1 VKNIYE
7 LFDNADLSN
16 ENLDIS
22 ETEMTDIEKKRIL
35 EMTLKKSGLRKRGIG
50 RKYILP
56 LTAAITIILSFAAVF
71 AQGGLSAIYH
81 RIFGDSIKYVADMGT
96 IIDENYTSNGIKMNI
111 ASMVGDENS
120 FYIVAELIK
129 ENGETFEDSDYVK
142 FEDLRLNF
150 KSSGGYTWYQIEDE
164 DPSDNKA
171 TFIIAGSTRHKI
183 AGDRLTIYAR
193 DITEYSIKKPL
204 ESFDAYE
211 FLINNPNYISQELT
225 EKVPAVHFGEN
236 DYDTTPEEKEKNSIV
251 EKNLN
256 PNYVLPRKYM
266 KIPVERNLRDIYI
279 ENIGFADNKLCIRMA
294 FTDLEKYSLGT
305 VSFVNK
311 DDSDDIKYGNFFNV
325 EESGETEFHYYIFDI
340 RDMAELEN
348 YYFKYEIMSK
358 LGTTEGEW
366 NINFRADY
374 KNASRTIVT
383 NKDAEINGRNY
394 TVKNIKFSPISIN
407 VEMSNKLLKPE
418 EKTYH
423 DFSNSVTVILKD
435 GSEAEVNQSG
445 SSTNALSSS
454 LNVMFKQPI
463 DIRQIDRIRVGSLEV
478 PVDGN

>member
-1 VKNIYE
+1 MKNIYE
-7 LFDNADLSN
+7 FLDTIDLDT

-22 ETEMTDIEKKRIL
+22 ETEMTDTEKKRIL
-35 EMTLKKSGLRKRGIG
+35 EMTLKKSGLSKGGIG

-56 LTAAITIILSFAAVF
+56 LTASITIILSFAAVF
-71 AQGGLSAIYH
+71 AQGGLSAVYH

-96 IIDENYTSNGIKMNI
+96 IIDESYTSNGITMNI

-129 ENGETFEDSDYVK
+129 ENGETFEDSGHVK

-150 KSSGGYTWYQIEDE
+150 KSSGGYSWYQIEDE

-171 TFIIAGSTRHKI
+171 TFIIAGNTKKKI
-183 AGDRLTIYAR
+183 AGDRLTIYAH

-204 ESFDAYE
+204 EGFDAYE
-211 FLINNPNYISQELT
+211 FLMNNPDYISQELT
-225 EKVPAVHFGEN
+225 ERVHEVYLGKN
-236 DYDTTPEEKEKNSIV
+236 DYDTVPDEKAKNLIV

-256 PNYVLPRKYM
+256 PKYVLPRKYV
-266 KIPVERNLRDIYI
+266 KVPVERNLGDIYI

-294 FTDLEKYSLGT
+294 FTDSEKYSLGT

-311 DDSDDIKYGNFFNV
+311 DDSDDIRYGDFFNL

-340 RDMAELEN
+340 KDMKELEN
-348 YYFKYEIMSK
+348 YRFNYEIMSN

-366 NINFRADY
+366 SINFKADY
-374 KNASRTIVT
+374 KNTSRTIAI
-383 NKDAEINGRNY
+383 NKDTEINGRNY

-407 VEMSNKLLKPE
+407 VEMGNKLLKSE

-423 DFSNSVTVILKD
+423 DFSDAVTVILKD
-435 GSEAEVNQSG
+435 GTEAEVNQSG
-445 SSTNALSSS
+445 SSTSGLSSS

-463 DIRQIDRIRVGSLEV
+463 DIRQIDRIKVGSLEV

>member
-1 VKNIYE
+1 MKNIYE
-7 LFDNADLSN
+7 LLDTIDLDN

-56 LTAAITIILSFAAVF
+56 LTAAMTIILSFAAVF
-71 AQGGLSAIYH
+71 AQGGLSAVYH

-96 IIDENYTSNGIKMNI
+96 IIDESYTSNGITMNI

-164 DPSDNKA
+164 NPSDNKA
-171 TFIIAGSTRHKI
+171 TFIIAGNSKKKI
-183 AGDRLTIYAR
+183 ARDRLTIYAH

-204 ESFDAYE
+204 EGFDAYE
-211 FLINNPNYISQELT
+211 FLMNNPDYISQELT
-225 EKVPAVHFGEN
+225 ERMPAVYFGKN
-236 DYDTTPEEKEKNSIV
+236 DYDTTPEEKA
-251 EKNLN
+251 KNLIMEKDIN
-256 PNYVLPRKYM
+256 PNYVLPRKYV
-266 KIPVERNLRDIYI
+266 KIPVERNLGDIYI

-294 FTDLEKYSLGT
+294 FTDSEKYSLGT
-305 VSFVNK
+305 ISFVNK

-348 YYFKYEIMSK
+348 YYFKYEIISK

-407 VEMSNKLLKPE
+407 VEMSNMLLKPE

-423 DFSNSVTVILKD
+423 DFSNAVTVILKD
-435 GSEAEVNQSG
+435 GLEAEVNQSG

-463 DIRQIDRIRVGSLEV
+463 DIRQIDRIKVGSLEV

>member
-1 VKNIYE
+1 
-7 LFDNADLSN
+7 
-16 ENLDIS
+16 
-22 ETEMTDIEKKRIL
+22 
-35 EMTLKKSGLRKRGIG
+35 
-50 RKYILP
+50 
-56 LTAAITIILSFAAVF
+56 
-71 AQGGLSAIYH
+71 
-81 RIFGDSIKYVADMGT
+81 
-96 IIDENYTSNGIKMNI
+96 
-111 ASMVGDENS
+111 
-120 FYIVAELIK
+120 
-129 ENGETFEDSDYVK
+129 
-142 FEDLRLNF
+142 
-150 KSSGGYTWYQIEDE
+150 
-164 DPSDNKA
+164 
-171 TFIIAGSTRHKI
+171 
-183 AGDRLTIYAR
+183 
-193 DITEYSIKKPL
+193 
-204 ESFDAYE
+204 
-211 FLINNPNYISQELT
+211 
-225 EKVPAVHFGEN
+225 
-236 DYDTTPEEKEKNSIV
+236 
-251 EKNLN
+251 
-256 PNYVLPRKYM
+256 
-266 KIPVERNLRDIYI
+266 ERNLGDIYI
-279 ENIGFADNKLCIRMA
+279 ENIGFADNKLCIMMA
-294 FTDLEKYSLGT
+294 FTDSEKYSLGT
-305 VSFVNK
+305 ISFVNK

-325 EESGETEFHYYIFDI
+325 EESGVTEFHYYIFDI

-407 VEMSNKLLKPE
+407 VEISNKLLKPE